1 MHLPPGIWIIGIKVL
16 GPCLRRNGPGGRL
29 VVAAGSP
36 IAVWPGND
44 PAHTL
49 AALDAGH
56 NVAVV
61 FDCKKSDPLPETWQG
76 VPVIDGRTH
85 DFRFTDPAGVVVGL
99 SALGS
104 AKGSAL
110 AL

>member
-1 MHLPPGIWIIGIKVL
+1 MPNYH
-16 GPCLRRNGPGGRL
+16 RTY
-29 VVAAGSP
+29 SHD
-36 IAVWPGND
+36 PGND
-44 PAHTL
+44 PAHTRD
-49 AALDAGH
+49 AIAAGH

-61 FDCKKSDPLPETWQG
+61 FDCKKSDPLPATWQG

-85 DFRFTDPAGVVVGL
+85 DFRFTDPAGIVVGL